1 MSSWNKTPPP
11 LSPRKAKQQQHSWDA
26 PTINLYDPN
35 REFLD
40 ETSACDEKKSNSQKK
55 NSSSSATRK
64 IKYNNKYCLPN
75 TVHQMSDPGT
85 YLKSPKSPNS
95 QHFEFELSHTPKYS
109 KAPMKTCTF
118 NRRFYEDMSNSD
130 SAPATLT
137 SPMKKYEYSFVTPKH
152 ESSSGIKKFEYCLP
166 LKTPENEKQETA
178 MINKDL
184 MTESAEI
191 YNLNKNEE
199 GNKPFAEN
207 KIYFATCSPR
217 KNKIMKKR
225 HYNVSPDGVSS
236 LDDYTNSMSTTI
248 TYETNTP
255 GRRMSITISDGNSSE
270 LSSEPIVITESLET
284 SSLITQSTNCSH
296 TTSSPLPS
304 PSSSSARSLA
314 TTASCNTME
323 SKPNRPK
330 SLCQKIG
337 EETDEV
343 ITSQENL
350 FIDLQRRRHAINIT
364 SNPGYRA
371 LHNSHSTLSDKK
383 NVDRTYSDS
392 ATQILKHRKSTS
404 DLTNEEDYYKENE
417 NTMMQCTGSSYN
429 HNYKHRRRGSSKG
442 GLAYLVEKRDSRRGS
457 RESVIS
463 QQTNISNED
472 IGPLTNFQQT
482 QRGRQR
488 RTSNFLELP
497 VPDHIRPRVCSLPDR
512 PAAYNPRVS
521 EDLYRLR
528 TFSISKGTVVNCG
541 DSIISRR
548 SKSNTSMNST
558 TSKLS
563 ERSPFDGSCCGGYT
577 GNSNSSDSSETTP
590 PTRYRVVMLGDSATG
605 KTALVNQFMTSEYMH
620 TYDASLD
627 DEFGE
632 KTVSIL
638 LDGEESELI
647 FIDHPAIEMSVE
659 NSLSTYEPHAC
670 VIVYSIVQKSSFRCA
685 EEILNYLWR
694 ENITKE
700 KGVIVVGNKADL
712 ARSRVISTAEGKQLA
727 ASRDVKFIETS
738 SGIQHNVDELLVG
751 ILKQIR
757 LKETREKKQST
768 SKMKNSRTQSSL
780 HIAKEILQKICFNQ
794 LDITKSKSCENL
806 HVL

>member
-1 MSSWNKTPPP
+1 MSWSTPPSIASRKPKVQQSSWEGT
-11 LSPRKAKQQQHSWDA
+11 
-26 PTINLYDPN
+26 PTINLYEPN
-35 REFLD
+35 REMSD
-40 ETSACDEKKSNSQKK
+40 ERNSNDTRNTSFVKK
-55 NSSSSATRK
+55 NVSNINRK
-64 IKYNNKYCLPN
+64 AKHSQYSLP
-75 TVHQMSDPGT
+75 TTMHQMSDPGL
-85 YLKSPKSPNS
+85 YYMAVSSRSPKSPKSPNS
-95 QHFEFELSHTPKYS
+95 QKFEFELSTTPQYS
-109 KAPMKTCTF
+109 RSPLKSVA
-118 NRRFYEDMSNSD
+118 SNHHHYQDSSTSD
-130 SAPATLT
+130 SAPSILT
-137 SPMKKYEYSFVTPKH
+137 SPMKKFEYGAVSPKF
-152 ESSSGIKKFEYCLP
+152 EGSGIKKFEYCLP
-166 LKTPENEKQETA
+166 LKTQEIEDPKI
-178 MINKDL
+178 INKDV
-184 MTESAEI
+184 TTDESEVYGI
-191 YNLNKNEE
+191 NKNDD
-199 GNKPFAEN
+199 NDKPLMSPFADN
-207 KIYFATCSPR
+207 TVFFATCSPR
-217 KNKIMKKR
+217 KSKIMKKR

-236 LDDYTNSMSTTI
+236 LDEYTNSTTI
-248 TYETNTP
+248 LYETNTP
-255 GRRMSITISDGNSSE
+255 GRRMSITISD
-270 LSSEPIVITESLET
+270 ET
-284 SSLITQSTNCSH
+284 SSLITQSTNCSR
-296 TTSSPLPS
+296 TTESPLPS
-304 PSSSSARSLA
+304 PSSSGLSMA
-314 TTASCNTME
+314 TTASCTTME
-323 SKPNRPK
+323 SKHSQANRPK
-330 SLCQKIG
+330 SMCQKIG
-337 EETDEV
+337 EEDDEV

-350 FIDLQRRRHAINIT
+350 SLDLHRRRHAINIT
-364 SNPGYRA
+364 NNPGYRA

-383 NVDRTYSDS
+383 SVDRTCSDS
-392 ATQILKHRKSTS
+392 ATQLLRHRKSTS
-404 DLTNEEDYYKENE
+404 DLTNNSDDNE
-417 NTMMQCTGSSYN
+417 NVMLSGTSHG

-442 GLAYLVEKRDSRRGS
+442 GLAYLMEKRDSRRGS
-457 RESVIS
+457 RESVLS
-463 QQTNISNED
+463 QHTNCSNED
-472 IGPLTNFQQT
+472 IGPLANFQQT

-512 PAAYNPRVS
+512 PYTPYNPRVS

-548 SKSNTSMNST
+548 SRSNTSVNST

-577 GNSNSSDSSETTP
+577 GGDESNSSDSEPTP
-590 PTRYRVVMLGDSATG
+590 PTRYRVVMLGDSGTG

-638 LDGEESELI
+638 LDDEESELI

-670 VIVYSIVQKSSFRCA
+670 VIVYSIVQKSSFRVA

-694 ENITKE
+694 ENITKD
-700 KGVIVVGNKADL
+700 KAVILAGNKADL
-712 ARSRVISTAEGKQLA
+712 ARSRAITTQEGKQLA
-727 ASRDVKFIETS
+727 ASREVKFIETS

-757 LKETREKKQST
+757 LKETREKKQSA
-768 SKMKNSRTQSSL
+768 SKLKNSRTHSSL